1 MFLDASALVAILGD
15 EPAAAK
21 LLAKLEAYEGKI
33 YYSSLVVF
41 ETVLGLARKHRTDSV
56 GESSATPVHLIA
68 QVQDI
73 VEAFLEE
80 LGAIEIPIDIG
91 THRLALDAARNF
103 GRATGHPAKLNFGD
117 CFAYAAATA
126 LDVPLL
132 FVGNDFTKTDITP
145 A

>member
-1 MFLDASALVAILGD
+1 MHRIRLTPD
-15 EPAAAK
+15 P
-21 LLAKLEAYEGKI
+21 I
-33 YYSSLVVF
+33 YYSSITMYEAVV
-41 ETVLGLARKHRTDSV
+41 GLARKTAISIYGDQLPTPAALVTEVQTDV
-56 GESSATPVHLIA
+56 EQFFSAI
-68 QVQDI
+68 
-73 VEAFLEE
+73 
-80 LGAIEIPIDIG
+80 GAIEIPIDIG

-117 CFAYAAATA
+117 CFAYATATA